1 MQGRVAEMRSAA
13 RALEQFKA
21 QINVYQK
28 QNSAYCAGK
37 MKKDPK
43 GSFFRLIYVVMRT
56 DIQKINIVFIEN
68 ISDTIAGI
76 Y

>member
-21 QINVYQK
+21 QINVCQK
-28 QNSAYCAGK
+28 QNSAYCAGI

-43 GSFFRLIYVVMRT
+43 GSFFIFKSNKLLLYRL
-56 DIQKINIVFIEN
+56 VF
-68 ISDTIAGI
+68 SGK
-76 Y
+76 